1 MKSITKNVLLYAIV
15 ALLLTITFRYCLS
28 SVLEAKEY
36 TLISLIAIAYGISM
50 FASGWYFGNKDR
62 KDLELHDI
70 GFRFHL
76 VTYIIFNAISEIWFL
91 LGFNS
96 TNEQV
101 YGTQLTAFIWGIF
114 LFIHWVFYLKT
125 RKNTIDGLDKSELF
139 Q

>member
-101 YGTQLTAFIWGIF
+101 YGTQLTAWIYWSI
-114 LFIHWVFYLKT
+114 LT
-125 RKNTIDGLDKSELF
+125 PQN
-139 Q
+139 